1 MGSVVDQMTIV
12 TLKTEIDRLEQKN
25 HFLERQVREL
35 KLDIQA
41 HEKREKELLEE
52 IERLEAE
59 QAYIKPY
66 KSPFN
71 GAPETVEDFLL
82 PKLETGSGVNKTGV
96 GLEEKWKD
104 IMYAYTDEVF
114 VSVNTPD
121 LLLFRDDTEHCYRSP
136 SNRTRLMFPI
146 QNDDLLKFNIIKV
159 RPATEEE
166 ITNIIKEYD
175 L

>member
-1 MGSVVDQMTIV
+1 MDQMTIV

-25 HFLERQVREL
+25 HFLERQVKEL

-41 HEKREKELLEE
+41 YEKREKELLEE

-59 QAYIKPY
+59 QAYTKPY
-66 KSPFN
+66 KSSSN
-71 GAPETVEDFLL
+71 GAPETVEEFLH

-96 GLEEKWKD
+96 GLEEKWED

-114 VSVNTPD
+114 VSAGTPD
-121 LLLFRDDTEHCYRSP
+121 LLLFRDDAEHCYRSP
-136 SNRTRLMFPI
+136 SNRTRLIFPI
-146 QNDDLLKFNIIKV
+146 QNDDLLRFNILGV

-166 ITNIIKEYD
+166 IANIIKEYD